1 MHILITDKIFTE
13 KPNKNNSSMKKIL
26 SVVFLFFIS
35 YFAVSAETEI
45 KNTFYCCQLGIATQQ
60 DVINNLSMFGYSK
73 NDLLI
78 DREHILLKDK
88 PDIYIHETSGTQ
100 FDIICFSFESGKL
113 NSVDLQKH
121 YQINEKDRAKRDYEL
136 FCSKFNKEYG
146 RYDFFSPSDLAAYW
160 GHNSSTTLVLQFFD
174 FDGWNQKTH
183 SNLEDFIS
191 IQLSYK
197 LNYIGKEKIISK
209 IECPISNFKLGKTRL
224 KGFLKEVEKQGLT
237 IIQKSDSCYLITDVT
252 VDKLNFD
259 VCAFNFSNSVLNNVK
274 LINFYSIQKN
284 KNEGDLVDA
293 YVYLEELL
301 NRRYGRSGESIID
314 YYDSWGLPYKYWVND
329 KNRALQYSYL
339 ITHNNNFCI
348 TIEYLIK

>member
-1 MHILITDKIFTE
+1 
-13 KPNKNNSSMKKIL
+13 MKKIL

-121 YQINEKDRAKRDYEL
+121 YQINEKERAKSDYEL

-160 GHNSSTTLVLQFFD
+160 GSNSSTTLVLQFFD

-183 SNLEDFIS
+183 SNMDDFIA
-191 IQLSYK
+191 IQLNYT
-197 LNYIGKEKIISK
+197 LNYIEKEKLISK
-209 IECPISNFKLGKTRL
+209 IECPVSNFKLGKTRL
-224 KGFLKEVEKQGLT
+224 KGFLKEAEKQRLI
-237 IIQKSDSCYLITDVT
+237 IIQKSDSYYLITDVT
-252 VDKLNFD
+252 VDKLDFD

-274 LINFYSIQKN
+274 LMNFYSIHD
-284 KNEGDLVDA
+284 NEGDLVEA
-293 YVYLEELL
+293 YAYLEELL